1 MTPSLQE
8 RYCQDLQLASLSP
21 RTVEA
26 YTGAVDKLGRH
37 FAKSPDA
44 VTEEELR
51 EFFLHRWTVE
61 GVSRSSA
68 TISLCAIK
76 YFWQKTLARPWTA
89 MEFVKPPREEK
100 LPVILTTGEVHEIL
114 GAVRLPRF
122 RISLTAIYSCGLR
135 LLEGVHL
142 RVSDIDSGRMVVHV
156 RHGKGGKDR
165 YVPLP
170 VSTLGKLRDFWRT
183 HRNPVFLFPAPERG
197 AFAMSVATRP
207 MHHSGVQHAFRLAV
221 QSTGIHKRVSVHSL
235 RHSYATHCMEAGVN
249 LRLIQAYLGHSSPA
263 TTAIYTH
270 LTATANRG
278 AAETINALM
287 STVV

>member
-1 MTPSLQE
+1 MTPSLEE
-8 RYCQDLQLASLSP
+8 RYSQDLQLAGLSP

-26 YTGAVDKLGRH
+26 YTGAIEKLGRH
-37 FAKSPDA
+37 FKKSPEA
-44 VTEEELR
+44 VSEEELR

-76 YFWQKTLARPWTA
+76 YFWEKTLSRPWTA
-89 MEFVKPPREEK
+89 MEFVKPPREQK
-100 LPVILTTGEVHEIL
+100 LPVILATSEVREVL
-114 GAVRLPRF
+114 GGVRLARF
-122 RISLTAIYSCGLR
+122 RVCLTTIYSCGLR
-135 LLEGVHL
+135 LSEGVHL
-142 RVSDIDSGRMVVHV
+142 RVEDIDSGRMAVHV
-156 RHGKGGKDR
+156 RDGKGGKDR

-170 VSTLGKLRDFWRT
+170 ISTLEKLREFWRT

-197 AFAMSVATRP
+197 AVAMSVATRP
-207 MHHSGVQHAFRLAV
+207 MHHSGVQHALREAV
-221 QSTGIHKRVSVHSL
+221 KAAGIHKRVSVHSL
-235 RHSYATHCMEAGVN
+235 RHSWATHCLEAGVN

-263 TTAIYTH
+263 TTAVYTH

-278 AAETINALM
+278 AAQAINELM